1 MKRSE
6 NIVGFIPPDNACAD
20 VDHTTGFQFLV
31 HVPEVFFLFSC
42 NIAETQ
48 WRSWTSLEEAS
59 RASHKWVQGAELSP
73 PFFVVYGWFWT
84 YFETLL
90 DMPNLA
96 KLIKPFFTDW
106 MYSSNA
112 LSACNKIIQTSNSDR
127 SSAQL

>member
-1 MKRSE
+1 MA
-6 NIVGFIPPDNACAD
+6 FAD
-20 VDHTTGFQFLV
+20 EFG
-31 HVPEVFFLFSC
+31 
-42 NIAETQ
+42 
-48 WRSWTSLEEAS
+48 
-59 RASHKWVQGAELSP
+59 RASKASHEWLQGAELSP